1 MITVTGTKKEILL
14 VSLCLSHG
22 MGCVTEDD
30 LKRFDIEG
38 TKLNVSYNPTD
49 LKEGEGM
56 ANYYGVVMFGPTD
69 KNIEEGSGEN
79 DEDVSSTK
87 DQDNPVYF
95 I

>member
-22 MGCVTEDD
+22 MGCVTDED

-69 KNIEEGSGEN
+69 KNIEEGSGKN
-79 DEDVSSTK
+79 DEDVSNTQ
-87 DQDNPVYF
+87 DQDNQVYF